1 MREHRYSLDLPHS
14 PARIWALMRENALC
28 FAVAPHHDRWGEYAP
43 MVLDTKVLEPG
54 DANGEGMVRLL
65 VFKVLFGRTAVARE
79 RVTDVEPE
87 RGYTFHMGK
96 EIGSVRLERLGP
108 NRTRV
113 HFYEQFHIRKA
124 PLKWFEGLI
133 YRYINRQNERSLQG
147 FSRWL
152 SDHPDF
158 RPELVESEA
167 GVNEARTARRA

>member
-28 FAVAPHHDRWGEYAP
+28 FSVPPTHDRWSEYAP
-43 MVLDTKVLEPG
+43 MVLSTEVAEPG
-54 DANGEGMVRLL
+54 DERGNGMLRLL
-65 VFKVLFGRTAVARE
+65 VFKKLFGQRGLARE

-87 RGYTFHMGK
+87 VGYTFHMGR
-96 EIGSVRLERLGP
+96 EIGTVRFERLGP
-108 NRTRV
+108 NRTRI

-124 PLKWFEGLI
+124 PWKWFEGTI

-152 SDHPDF
+152 SDHPAY
-158 RPELVESEA
+158 RPDLVESDA
-167 GVNEARTARRA
+167 SRVA